1 MLHVVGVE
9 KIIIA
14 EKYGRRKMKENSDE
28 TYNIWMY
35 SASVRSAESAR
46 IR

>member
-14 EKYGRRKMKENSDE
+14 EKYGRRKKMKENIDE
-28 TYNIWMY
+28 TYNI
-35 SASVRSAESAR
+35 
-46 IR
+46 